1 MDKKEEDK
9 PIVENTSILSGG
21 LELRRKLHLFVST
34 QQSQRYTLISHFKL
48 QLTGIYLN
56 SKVIKDA
63 LSKITLRIVGLSIF
77 KKQKKTLKEKQ
88 QFILSGYFIS

>member
-9 PIVENTSILSGG
+9 PIVDNTSILSGA

-34 QQSQRYTLISHFKL
+34 QQSQLYTLISHFKL

-63 LSKITLRIVGLSIF
+63 LSKITLTIVGLSFF
-77 KKQKKTLKEKQ
+77 KKQKKNFERVATIYSIWL
-88 QFILSGYFIS
+88 FY